1 MEIDNQFLALIPAEI
16 CRQMTGPEIS
26 AFSLLDEVV
35 LNSKAVEH
43 IGGGILLARKENA
56 EARLDVMESLTWAF
70 NDNYHL
76 SITVGNKNFPNEK
89 KEVCVAYG
97 DNYVAYGD
105 KPFADN
111 VASFVRIADVG
122 WPEKHPNGE
131 VITPSPLI
139 RALDWAN
146 HLHDFYG
153 TPAALAAAREAERAE
168 AQRQAILAER
178 AEAQRLVALQAER
191 KERLMIEQIIQA
203 RQFAK
208 FCAGDLV
215 DLTNA
220 SYAKDFWE
228 AAYSDSMEGI
238 NFTNDLLKRGVSA
251 AVDCINSGFNTA
263 DVIDAIRSFLDRFSP
278 LTINANLRSL
288 GNNGPKARIL
298 RLYKC

>member
-1 MEIDNQFLALIPAEI
+1 MHGDNPILPLLDPKLLSQLTEAEI
-16 CRQMTGPEIS
+16 KSIS
-26 AFSLLDEVV
+26 WLDDIIQ
-35 LNSKAVEH
+35 NSDSVEH
-43 IGGGILLARKENA
+43 IGGGILLARKKNA
-56 EARLDVMESLTWAF
+56 EARLNFLQSLNMWLSGDF
-70 NDNYHL
+70 HL
-76 SITVGNKNFPNEK
+76 AITVQPKNFPHERDHP
-89 KEVCVAYG
+89 CVEYG
-97 DNYVAYGD
+97 RI
-105 KPFADN
+105 PFGVYCATW
-111 VASFVRIADVG
+111 VLIAGAG
-122 WPEKHPNGE
+122 WPEEKYSNGDE
-131 VITPSPLI
+131 ATPATLTQSFE
-139 RALDWAN
+139 WAN
-146 HLHDFYG
+146 RLFEEYDG
-153 TPAALAAAREAERAE
+153 TPVALAAAREAERAE

-238 NFTNDLLKRGVSA
+238 NFTNDLLMRGVSA
-251 AVDCINSGFNTA
+251 AAECINSGFNTG
-263 DVIDAIRSFLDRFSP
+263 DVIDAIRFFLDRFSP

-288 GNNGPKARIL
+288 ANNGPEARIL